1 MDTMHEIIPFAKE
14 MLAQKPSRRMLKVYL
29 VGSVIAFLGTVL
41 GLVETVCQPFSSGE
55 PLDAELALLIARE
68 QKTLEVEE
76 ERRREE
82 ERRLEE
88 VAVVSATEQITIPK
102 KLQQA
107 TGVQRCVGAVN
118 RLHAG

>member
-68 QKTLEVEE
+68 QKTLEEE

-82 ERRLEE
+82 
-88 VAVVSATEQITIPK
+88 VTIVSATEQITLPK

-107 TGVQRCVGAVN
+107 TGVQRCAGAVN
-118 RLHAG
+118 RAHAGS

>member
-1 MDTMHEIIPFAKE
+1 MDTMYEIIPFAKE

-41 GLVETVCQPFSSGE
+41 GLVETICQPFSSGE

-68 QKTLEVEE
+68 QKTLELEE
-76 ERRREE
+76 EMRP
-82 ERRLEE
+82 EE
-88 VAVVSATEQITIPK
+88 VAIVSATEQITIPK

-107 TGVQRCVGAVN
+107 TGVQRCAGAVN
-118 RLHAG
+118 RLHAA

>member
-1 MDTMHEIIPFAKE
+1 MDTMYEIIPFAKE

-41 GLVETVCQPFSSGE
+41 GLVETICQPFSSGE

-76 ERRREE
+76 ERRP
-82 ERRLEE
+82 EE
-88 VAVVSATEQITIPK
+88 VAIVSATEQITIPK
-102 KLQQA
+102 KLQRA
-107 TGVQRCVGAVN
+107 TGVQRCAGAVN
-118 RLHAG
+118 RLHAA

>member
-1 MDTMHEIIPFAKE
+1 MDTMYEIIPFAKE

-41 GLVETVCQPFSSGE
+41 GLVETICQPFSSGE

-68 QKTLEVEE
+68 QKTLEE
-76 ERRREE
+76 ERRP
-82 ERRLEE
+82 EE
-88 VAVVSATEQITIPK
+88 VAKVSATEQITIPK

-107 TGVQRCVGAVN
+107 TGFQRCAGAVN
-118 RLHAG
+118 RLHAA

>member
-1 MDTMHEIIPFAKE
+1 MDTMYEIIPFAKE

-41 GLVETVCQPFSSGE
+41 GLVETICQPFSSGE

-68 QKTLEVEE
+68 QKTLELAE
-76 ERRREE
+76 ERRP
-82 ERRLEE
+82 EE
-88 VAVVSATEQITIPK
+88 VAIVSATKQITIPK

-107 TGVQRCVGAVN
+107 TGVQRCAGAVN
-118 RLHAG
+118 RLHAA

>member
-29 VGSVIAFLGTVL
+29 VGSVVAFLGTVL

-68 QKTLEVEE
+68 QKTLEAE
-76 ERRREE
+76 ERRRQ
-82 ERRLEE
+82 EE
-88 VAVVSATEQITIPK
+88 VATLSATEQITIPK

-107 TGVQRCVGAVN
+107 TGAQRCACAVN
-118 RLHAG
+118 RLHAS